1 MADSDLFR
9 ASNPV
14 SSYLR
19 HGPEIVTLQFGRWTD
34 PLGGLKFTIIHN
46 ILDFY
51 CVVNLLNDVSRY
63 LKSLGSRI

>member
-19 HGPEIVTLQFGRWTD
+19 HEPEIETLQFGRWTD
-34 PLGGLKFTIIHN
+34 PLGGLKFTI
-46 ILDFY
+46 F
-51 CVVNLLNDVSRY
+51 
-63 LKSLGSRI
+63 